1 MKSIAR
7 TAASLA
13 ALMLLATAC
22 SDSPVA
28 PEAAP
33 RAATTALR
41 PFANGAQS
49 EVRIS
54 TYDYEGSLVSYTCE
68 GEEEG
73 AHELVQLAGQVIEKE
88 TWSLLPT
95 GALHLRLTS
104 MGSGLRGVGTE
115 TGDEYRYVDDEK
127 IVYNAT
133 PMATTSRFASTA
145 RLINQRTKQG
155 LTLIQHAWFVVNA
168 NGELVIERSGQTVKC
183 D

>member
-41 PFANGAQS
+41 AFANGAQS
-49 EVRIS
+49 EVRVS
-54 TYDYEGSLVSYTCE
+54 TYDLEGSLVSYTCE

-73 AHELVQLAGQVIEKE
+73 AHELVELSGQVIEKE
-88 TWSLLPT
+88 TWSWLPT

-115 TGDEYRYVDDEK
+115 TGDEYRYVEDEK
-127 IVYNAT
+127 IVYNDT
-133 PMATTSRFASTA
+133 PMTTTSFFGSTV

-155 LTLIQHAWFVVNA
+155 LTLIQHARFVVNA
-168 NGELVIERSGQTVKC
+168 NGDVTIERFGQTVRC